1 MRRAPPQP
9 LSLRW
14 HQEKYAQPGEFT
26 LEDTRRR
33 VALALAQVEPWAARA
48 AWARRFERALNRGLL
63 PGGRIM
69 AGAGVDSLEAAGVQ
83 HTLMNCFVLP
93 AQPQQELAHRL
104 RRTLEAGGGVGIDLS
119 AVPTGVLRE
128 LDRCETLAHAMESN
142 PARGGRRAAQ
152 MAVLSVHHPEIAA
165 FIHASPHAHPHL
177 VRAVA
182 LDDVFMRAVEEAQPA
197 ALQRQQDL
205 ALAMWAGGE
214 PSVLFTTRLQA
225 DDNLGDEEHLT
236 ATNPCGEQPLP
247 PFGACA
253 LASIDLTRL
262 VQRPF
267 EHDAHVAWGV
277 LAALVHVGVR
287 LLDNTLEI
295 TRWPLMEQAREMQRH
310 RRIGLGM
317 TGLGDALAMLN
328 LRYESPQACQQAAQL
343 MRFIAHTAYRA
354 SVRLAR
360 ERGAYPT
367 FQASSVLRP
376 PRFAARLPADLRHG
390 ISQHGLRHSHLLAI
404 APAASISMAFA
415 DGASTGIEP
424 MVAPQ
429 WERSWRDPQGRPCTA
444 VVQPLAWRLW
454 GELKGVGRLAPEGWA
469 WLDDI
474 TPEAQLRMVAALV
487 PHVDGGISKTVSMP
501 ESTTPREIE
510 ALILMAWR
518 LGLKGAAFF
527 RRGSRAGVIATG
539 TGPADAANRG
549 PSPSCPAPGTPA
561 RGCP

>member
-1 MRRAPPQP
+1 
-9 LSLRW
+9 
-14 HQEKYAQPGEFT
+14 
-26 LEDTRRR
+26 
-33 VALALAQVEPWAARA
+33 
-48 AWARRFERALNRGLL
+48 
-63 PGGRIM
+63 
-69 AGAGVDSLEAAGVQ
+69 
-83 HTLMNCFVLP
+83 
-93 AQPQQELAHRL
+93 
-104 RRTLEAGGGVGIDLS
+104 
-119 AVPTGVLRE
+119 
-128 LDRCETLAHAMESN
+128 
-142 PARGGRRAAQ
+142 
-152 MAVLSVHHPEIAA
+152 MAVLSVHHPDIAA
-165 FIHASPHAHPHL
+165 FINASPQGHPHL

-182 LDDVFMRAVEEAQPA
+182 LDDAFMQFAEQSPSA
-197 ALQRQQDL
+197 ARQRLQDL
-205 ALAMWAGGE
+205 ALAIWAGGE

-225 DDNLGDEEHLT
+225 DDNLGDEERLT

-253 LASIDLTRL
+253 LASVDLTRV

-267 EHDAHVAWGV
+267 EPDAHVAWGV

-287 LLDNTLEI
+287 LLDNALEV
-295 TRWPLMEQAREMQRH
+295 TRWPLIEQAREMQRH

-328 LRYESPQACQQAAQL
+328 LRYDSPQAVQQASQW

-360 ERGAYPT
+360 ERGAYPS
-367 FQASSVLRP
+367 FHAPSVLRP
-376 PRFAARLPADLRHG
+376 PRFASRLPADLRHA
-390 ISQHGLRHSHLLAI
+390 ISRHGLRHSHLLAI

-415 DGASTGIEP
+415 DGVSNGMEP

-429 WERSWRDPQGRPCTA
+429 WERSWRDPQGRSCTA

-454 GELKGVGRLAPEGWA
+454 GELKGVARDGPEGWA
-469 WLDDI
+469 WLEDI
-474 TPEAQLRMVAALV
+474 TPEAQLRMVAALA

-501 ESTTPREIE
+501 EGTAPQDIE
-510 ALILMAWR
+510 ALIRLAWR

-549 PSPSCPAPGTPA
+549 PSPSCPAPGRPA